1 MMLERKR
8 VDAVSATDTCMTR
21 RRLLKFG
28 ATASLLASMPAW
40 AKSAPRRALA
50 FEHLHTGE
58 TLDVTYFANGA
69 YDPRALSAINHVLRD
84 FRTGQVYPIRPELLD
99 QLYRVHA
106 AIGSDAPFR
115 VICGYRSPA
124 TNDFLH
130 RTTNGVAEHSL
141 HMDGMAIDVRLADTR
156 TRRLRDVATSL
167 KLGGVGYY
175 ASSDFVH
182 LDVGRPRHW

>member
-1 MMLERKR
+1 MIERKL
-8 VDAVSATDTCMTR
+8 VNTATGHEPCPTR
-21 RRLLKFG
+21 RRLLKF
-28 ATASLLASMPAW
+28 ATTATLLASMPAW
-40 AKSAPRRALA
+40 AKSAPKRALA

-58 TLDVTYFANGA
+58 TLHVTYFANGT
-69 YDPRALSAINHVLRD
+69 YNPHALTAINHVLRD
-84 FRTGQVYPIRPELLD
+84 FRTGQVFPIRPELLD
-99 QLYRVHA
+99 QLFRVHA

-115 VICGYRSPA
+115 VICGYRSPV

-156 TRRLRDVATSL
+156 TRRLRDVAAAL

-182 LDVGRPRHW
+182 LDVGRPRQW